1 MMSADYDGDQ
11 GRLGA
16 GIGVKVA
23 DPNAKLVM
31 GGLSGAYGG
40 GQTWVDSITTFL
52 DGVQAWSNTHRGGT
66 FPGDVINVHYYSFGP
81 GAPTAAPSPEDDG
94 VEQKLSA
101 IVAYRDAHLT
111 GKEVWWTEFGYDTF
125 DQSPLHAPTLGN
137 NSAEIVQ
144 GQWLIRDLLA
154 AAAAGVDRAT
164 LYVLRDDCVPGD
176 SGCNAQIQFSTCGV
190 TAPKG
195 DWTPKPAWYFLSTFR
210 ARLGTMVYDSED
222 TSQVADVRVQRYRD
236 TAGGGGALV
245 VWSPTSAATVVS
257 GFSLA
262 VGNATTAK
270 VVTLVDQQATGMES
284 MLTVNGGAVTLDVS
298 ETPTI
303 VLVDAI

>member
-1 MMSADYDGDQ
+1 M
-11 GRLGA
+11 
-16 GIGVKVA
+16 
-23 DPNAKLVM
+23 
-31 GGLSGAYGG
+31 
-40 GQTWVDSITTFL
+40 
-52 DGVQAWSNTHRGGT
+52 
-66 FPGDVINVHYYSFGP
+66 
-81 GAPTAAPSPEDDG
+81 
-94 VEQKLSA
+94 
-101 IVAYRDAHLT
+101 
-111 GKEVWWTEFGYDTF
+111 
-125 DQSPLHAPTLGN
+125 
-137 NSAEIVQ
+137 
-144 GQWLIRDLLA
+144 
-154 AAAAGVDRAT
+154 
-164 LYVLRDDCVPGD
+164 
-176 SGCNAQIQFSTCGV
+176 